1 MSQVMTDQASSGSGW
16 FSMSR
21 FKGLKEDYEN
31 VFVEEWSPYFGAA
44 LLVMVVMLLIASGF
58 FWGVFGG
65 LKLWGNYFNNL
76 IGLGPALGIKSE
88 LQSPLLHRI
97 SLMDIN
103 LVIGAFAAALMSRQF
118 KISRPPKLEYI
129 WAAAGGSF
137 MGIGASLAGGCTTGG
152 FFTPVVFSSP
162 TGWVMWAGLL
172 AGAYVGL
179 KLLLWTMENI
189 TWGMVAPKRA
199 PDSPVKPYYPLL
211 GIGVIA
217 GIIYWASTWYFST
230 DKQLLNR
237 ALLIPAGFAI
247 GFILHRSRFC
257 FSRVFREPFMTGEG
271 TMTKAMIFALAL
283 GVPLGSFLLQKQT
296 VDPFLAIPPTFW
308 IGSLLGGI
316 IFGIGMVFAG
326 GCASGSLW
334 RMGEGHIKLWVAV
347 FFFSWVGS
355 IFGGVVKRWDL
366 LTREMNLDLLL
377 ETKVGVQTFLPSM
390 FDGWHWAY
398 LISFAILIIWYSL
411 VRYNESTEKFTVL

>member
-1 MSQVMTDQASSGSGW
+1 
-16 FSMSR
+16 
-21 FKGLKEDYEN
+21 
-31 VFVEEWSPYFGAA
+31 
-44 LLVMVVMLLIASGF
+44 
-58 FWGVFGG
+58 
-65 LKLWGNYFNNL
+65 
-76 IGLGPALGIKSE
+76 
-88 LQSPLLHRI
+88 
-97 SLMDIN
+97 
-103 LVIGAFAAALMSRQF
+103 
-118 KISRPPKLEYI
+118 
-129 WAAAGGSF
+129 
-137 MGIGASLAGGCTTGG
+137 
-152 FFTPVVFSSP
+152 
-162 TGWVMWAGLL
+162 MWAGLL